1 MKKISIY
8 SVNLHPILLVAI
20 FSTIWSSFS
29 ISQAST
35 PSNNEIEKDLKIVRE
50 LEIKSDPDTEI
61 SKIDINL
68 GRECYKK
75 AAEAYT
81 LKKEIESKCWNYASF
96 SLYEAAN
103 QIDKACDSKRNKN
116 EELFKNSKAAAEQY
130 EQSSEHFIQAATA
143 YSTKNMNKAKTCY
156 DAGINSVQE
165 AEQLSKN

>member
-8 SVNLHPILLVAI
+8 TVNLRPILLVAV
-20 FSTIWSSFS
+20 FATICSSFS
-29 ISQAST
+29 ISQANT
-35 PSNNEIEKDLKIVRE
+35 PSNNEIEKDLKTVRE
-50 LEIKSDPDTEI
+50 LEIKSDTDTEV
-61 SKIDINL
+61 SKVDINL

-103 QIDKACDSKRNKN
+103 QIDKACDSKKN
-116 EELFKNSKAAAEQY
+116 ENKELFKNSKAAADQY
-130 EQSSEHFIQAATA
+130 QQSSEYFIQAATA
-143 YSTKNMNKAKTCY
+143 YSTKNMSKAKTCY
-156 DAGINSVQE
+156 DAGLSSVQE